1 MSDDDDLAVRRQQW
15 WLQAL
20 SDAGDAWSCRVHAFV
35 DELPTTHHNWR
46 TSRAITR
53 RRITTFVGCAPTTMT
68 SCSICHSEGYK
79 LLKGISAG
87 EQIFMNV
94 QLPLKHATSCILNCF
109 RRVDSPF
116 LSTCRKKLITA
127 PLVAETGDNV
137 DDVSMRFRVLLGLS
151 AIRLDKYDCR
161 WVRESIRNYDFAT
174 NNKKHVIPCLQPR
187 IVHAS
192 YFWRWLCTGNYSWYW
207 SFPLRLRNDALAKH

>member
-35 DELPTTHHNWR
+35 DELPTTRHYWR

-109 RRVDSPF
+109 RRVAVSFDVSKEIDHGA
-116 LSTCRKKLITA
+116 TCRRNRRQRGRYFNEVSCPSWPKRNPPWQVRLPMSTGVYKKLWFCY
-127 PLVAETGDNV
+127 E
-137 DDVSMRFRVLLGLS
+137 
-151 AIRLDKYDCR
+151 
-161 WVRESIRNYDFAT
+161 
-174 NNKKHVIPCLQPR
+174 Q
-187 IVHAS
+187 
-192 YFWRWLCTGNYSWYW
+192 
-207 SFPLRLRNDALAKH
+207 